1 MFLFVFLIPEWRKY
15 FGPRVNIL
23 SRDQKPFQQHYK
35 KFQNNLATFI
45 HGHFKPKL
53 NSLIEIKKKDN
64 SILSTVL
71 RAPLYDRPMH
81 PHIQPPSHYWSGRL
95 RGWACVELTVGML
108 LNSGHTHDNSGM
120 LVQAGFEILKSAF
133 LPRGGERGGGE
144 RTKIS
149 KILDFFRPKFF
160 EILTGFKWIW
170 IRFDKIHKKM
180 QKTKSFGRDVSI
192 FVCVGGGRN
201 YRNFG
206 NYRNFKPCVQVQ

>member
-23 SRDQKPFQQHYK
+23 SRDQKPFQHHYK
-35 KFQNNLATFI
+35 KVQNNLATFI

-81 PHIQPPSHYWSGRL
+81 PHIQPPSHCWSGRL

-120 LVQAGFEILKSAF
+120 LVQAGFEILKISFSAE
-133 LPRGGERGGGE
+133 ERGEGGGAKE
-144 RTKIS
+144 
-149 KILDFFRPKFF
+149 PKFRKFRIFFVQNFLKFWLVLNEF
-160 EILTGFKWIW
+160 E
-170 IRFDKIHKKM
+170 
-180 QKTKSFGRDVSI
+180 
-192 FVCVGGGRN
+192 
-201 YRNFG
+201 
-206 NYRNFKPCVQVQ
+206 